1 MESGFAGQE
10 YQNVDSLIAILI
22 YNHLATLH
30 ELKTVY
36 TLEDAMIMYES
47 WAIPKYNEYMA
58 NKQAL
63 KKVRK

>member
-1 MESGFAGQE
+1 M
-10 YQNVDSLIAILI
+10 I
-22 YNHLATLH
+22 YNHLATLY

-47 WAIPKYNEYMA
+47 WAVPKYNEYMA

-63 KKVRK
+63 KKVKR